1 MLPGAIEENCET
13 DLCPLPGGNDRAPP
27 GRSEADLERS
37 AGVFIAAVPIG
48 GHAHF
53 DPLQT

>member
-1 MLPGAIEENCET
+1 MLPGAIEENRET